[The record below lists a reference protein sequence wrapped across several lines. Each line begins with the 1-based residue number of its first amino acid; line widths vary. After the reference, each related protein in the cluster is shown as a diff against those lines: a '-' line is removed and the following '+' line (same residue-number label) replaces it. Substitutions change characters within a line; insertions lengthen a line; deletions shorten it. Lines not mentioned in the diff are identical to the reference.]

1 MTVQRVEVGIV
12 SASDALVA
20 FYRDVFGL
28 TELESRDLPTG
39 MVHRLGNSDAIVKV
53 MVPRDA
59 PSPPLPPAPQF
70 WDRAGLQYFT
80 LWIDDLD
87 DVLARCERAGGA
99 IVLGPLELRPG
110 VRTVL
115 VHDPDGNTIEVMHDA
130 SGS

>member
-1 MTVQRVEVGIV
+1 MTVQRVELGIV
-12 SASDALVA
+12 SASDGLVA

-28 TELESRDLPTG
+28 NELEARDLPTG

-87 DVLARCERAGGA
+87 AVIERCAGAGGEV
-99 IVLGPLELRPG
+99 VLGPLELRPG

-115 VHDPDGNTIEVMHDA
+115 MQDPDGNTIEVMHDA